1 MAGYRAIMD
10 SKLQA
15 AEDSSMGKLWP
26 ALLFVII
33 AAAIAIRLIAAFQ
46 SAIVN
51 ADAAVYIHQAR
62 AIYYGDWE
70 ALDDTAVKYLTP
82 YPVFIAVTRLII
94 GDWIVAATAVS
105 LVFSVLMLIFLYL
118 LSRQFFDRSI
128 ALCIFAVFAFHPLFV
143 TAGIDIIKDPLAWCL
158 LVAGMWLFV
167 RGQTGA
173 RWLSL
178 TASSILFAFAAWVR
192 VESAMF
198 FFAGAVYLAFFE
210 KGDREKKLVAFLA
223 PALLALVAVV
233 SVVVFTGKGQMAV
246 SRLGEIGPRLAL
258 VSEGYQNVRA
268 GLKELSGSP
277 PPGIPAEYFDQIRS
291 LTWLVGL
298 AAILRNAVEA
308 FYPPVFA
315 LFLFGLGST
324 PSLFAA
330 DRRTAYFLAILVLL
344 LVFFY
349 AFIFSSWVLEQR
361 WLAPA
366 VLASFVFIGFGLQQ
380 VAAWGGHFIR
390 VRKDLLMAAAAGL
403 ILIASIPKILASSER
418 DKAVFVEIARKIS
431 DLKPK
436 EVEARILAS
445 GHTIRWLSLYAN
457 LNVEGA
463 PSPDHFQYDQTSSAL
478 IGKETHNLL
487 RNIKSNGVDFFLY
500 EQRHWPKEAFEFQ
513 CETFGDNFETVG
525 HWSHPDTGNMILFRV
540 KKDQ

>member
-1 MAGYRAIMD
+1 MD
-10 SKLQA
+10 SKQQA
-15 AEDSSMGKLWP
+15 ADHSSAGNWWP
-26 ALLFVII
+26 AFLLAII
-33 AAAIAIRLIAAFQ
+33 AAAITIRLFAVFQ

-62 AIYYGDWE
+62 AIYFGDWQ

-82 YPVFIAVTRLII
+82 YPVLIAATRFVT

-105 LVFSVLMLIFLYL
+105 VFFSVLMLVFLYL
-118 LSRQFFDRSI
+118 LSRQFFDRPIS
-128 ALCIFAVFAFHPLFV
+128 LCIVAIFAFHPLFV

-167 RGQTGA
+167 RGQTGS

-178 TASSILFAFAAWVR
+178 PASSIIFACAAGVR
-192 VESAMF
+192 VESVMF
-198 FFAGAVYLAFFE
+198 FFAATVYLVFFE
-210 KGDREKKLVAFLA
+210 KTDKGKKLMAFLA
-223 PALLALVAVV
+223 PALLAMAAVV
-233 SVVVFTGKGQMAV
+233 SVVVFTGKGQMAL

-258 VSEGYQNVRA
+258 VSEGYQSVRS
-268 GLKELSGSP
+268 GLKELSSAP
-277 PPGIPAEYFDQIRS
+277 PPGMPAEYFDQIRS
-291 LTWLVGL
+291 ITWLVGL

-308 FYPPVFA
+308 FYPPVFV
-315 LFLFGLGST
+315 LFLLGLGST
-324 PSLFAA
+324 RSLFST
-330 DRRTAYFLAILVLL
+330 DRRIAYFILILVLL
-344 LVFFY
+344 LAFFY

-366 VLASFVFIGFGLQQ
+366 VLASFVFIGVGLQQ
-380 VAAWGGHFIR
+380 VAVWGGHFIR

-418 DKAVFVEIARKIS
+418 DKAVFVEIARKIA

-463 PSPDHFQYDQTSSAL
+463 PSPDHFQYDQTSSVL

-513 CETFGDNFETVG
+513 FETLSDNFETVG
-525 HWSHPDTGNMILFRV
+525 HWSHTDTGNMILFRV

>member
-1 MAGYRAIMD
+1 MD
-10 SKLQA
+10 SKLQE

-70 ALDDTAVKYLTP
+70 ALDDTGVKYLTP
-82 YPVFIAVTRLII
+82 YPVLIAVTRFII

-105 LVFSVLMLIFLYL
+105 LVFSVLMLIFLHL

-128 ALCIFAVFAFHPLFV
+128 SLCIFAVFAFHPLFV

-192 VESAMF
+192 VESAIF
-198 FFAGAVYLAFFE
+198 FFAGAVYFAFFE
-210 KGDREKKLVAFLA
+210 KADRGKKLVAFLA

-246 SRLGEIGPRLAL
+246 SRLGEIGPRFAL

-308 FYPPVFA
+308 FYPPVFV
-315 LFLFGLGST
+315 LFLFGLAST
-324 PSLFAA
+324 RLLFAT
-330 DRRTAYFLAILVLL
+330 DRRTVYFLTSLVFLL
-344 LVFFY
+344 LFFY
-349 AFIFSSWVLEQR
+349 VFIFSGWVLEQR
-361 WLAPA
+361 WLASA
-366 VLASFVFIGFGLQQ
+366 VVASFLFIGEGIQ
-380 VAAWGGHFIR
+380 R
-390 VRKDLLMAAAAGL
+390 VVSWAGDFL
-403 ILIASIPKILASSER
+403 KTPPKIAMSAIVGVCLISSLPKIFLSSEQ
-418 DKAVFVEIARKIS
+418 DKSVFVEIGGTMEKLGG
-431 DLKPK
+431 DQK
-436 EVEARILAS
+436 ELRILS
-445 GHTIRWLSLYAN
+445 SEHTIRWLSLYAN
-457 LNVEGA
+457 RHVQGA
-463 PSPDHFQYDQTSSAL
+463 PSPDDFFYSSANSDVL
-478 IGKETHNLL
+478 GSDYSTFITSL
-487 RNIKSNGVDFFLY
+487 RAKDVDYFVWV
-500 EQRHWPKEAFEFQ
+500 EKQWPSEAFDFW
-513 CETFGDNFETVG
+513 TSNFASDLHEVG
-525 HWSHPDTGNMILFRV
+525 VWHHADTGKVVLFQVVGR
-540 KKDQ
+540 Q